1 MRILVVEDEAALADA
16 LRSGLSDELYAV
28 DVARDGEEGLWAART
43 GVYDAIVLDRM
54 LPKLPGLDVC
64 RRLRSERSRV
74 PILMLTAM
82 DATRDVVAGLDAGAN
97 DYLVKPFAFE
107 ELLAR
112 LRALLR
118 SASADRTCVI
128 EVDDVR
134 IDTAAHSVTRAGEL
148 VDLTAKEFQLL
159 EYLASRRGE
168 VVSKERLAE
177 ALWAHDCEPDSNAL
191 EVYVA
196 NLRRKLER
204 GRARPLLHTV
214 RGAGYVLRTR
224 GA

>member
-1 MRILVVEDEAALADA
+1 VRILVVEDEAALADA
-16 LRSGLSDELYAV
+16 LRAGLTDERYAV
-28 DVARDGEEGLWAART
+28 DVARDGEEGLWAARS

-54 LPKLPGLDVC
+54 LPKLPGIDVC
-64 RRLRSERSRV
+64 RRLRAERSQV

-82 DATRDVVAGLDAGAN
+82 DTTRDVVAGLDAGAN

-118 SASADRTCVI
+118 ATSADRTSAI
-128 EVDDVR
+128 EVGDLR
-134 IDTAAHSVTRAGEL
+134 IDTAAHTVTRAGEA
-148 VDLTAKEFQLL
+148 VELTTKEFQLL
-159 EYLASRRGE
+159 EFLARRRGE
-168 VVSKERLAE
+168 VVSKERLSE
-177 ALWAHDCEPDSNAL
+177 ALWPHDCEPDSNAL

-204 GRARPLLHTV
+204 GRTQPLLHTV
-214 RGAGYVLRTR
+214 RGAGYVLREP
-224 GA
+224 GL

>member
-1 MRILVVEDEAALADA
+1 VRVLVVEDEAALADA
-16 LRSGLSDELYAV
+16 LRAGLTDELYAV

-43 GVYDAIVLDRM
+43 GVYDAIVLDLL
-54 LPKLPGLDVC
+54 LPKLPGIEIC
-64 RRLRSERSRV
+64 RRLRAERSSV

-82 DATRDVVAGLDAGAN
+82 DSTRDVVTGLDAGAN

-118 SASADRTCVI
+118 SASVDRTSAI
-128 EVDDVR
+128 EVGDLR
-134 IDTAAHSVTRAGEL
+134 IDTAAHTVTRAGRAVE
-148 VDLTAKEFQLL
+148 LTAKEFQLL
-159 EYLASRRGE
+159 EYLARRRGE

-204 GRARPLLHTV
+204 GREHGLLHTV
-214 RGAGYVLRTR
+214 RGAGYVLRDS

>member
-1 MRILVVEDEAALADA
+1 VRILVVEDEAPLADA
-16 LRSGLSDELYAV
+16 LRAGLSDEFYAV
-28 DVARDGEEGLWAART
+28 DVARDGEEGLWAARS
-43 GVYDAIVLDRM
+43 GVYDAIVLDRR
-54 LPKLPGLDVC
+54 LPRVPGIEVC
-64 RRLRSERSRV
+64 RRLRAERSHV

-82 DATRDVVAGLDAGAN
+82 DTTRDVVAGLDAGAN

-118 SASADRTCVI
+118 AASLDRSSVI
-128 EVDDVR
+128 ELADLR
-134 IDTAAHSVTRAGEL
+134 IDTAAHTVTRAGET
-148 VDLTAKEFQLL
+148 VELTAKEFQLL
-159 EYLASRRGE
+159 EFLARHRGE
-168 VVSKERLAE
+168 VVSKERLGE

-204 GRARPLLHTV
+204 GRDRELLHTV
-214 RGAGYVLRTR
+214 RGAGYVLRDG